1 MHIYWYIPAYLKK
14 VEPKIST
21 LGDNLQFSKHSA
33 SFHVL
38 TCANTE
44 FLLELKERLLLIM
57 RDQQFLIRSIKSP
70 SCIWSVE
77 PNKIFVRTLFV
88 FDSCYIS
95 LLNELFFI
103 LSIRSAWVPLLDDF
117 TFQFTSLVVI
127 SLSIIKFKSA
137 VLFIQMQPFRSVLG
151 KRCSENMQQIYR
163 KTLIP
168 KCDFNK
174 VVYYNCFPFFFIIIV
189 WKWTKQTCPNS
200 RLK

>member
-57 RDQQFLIRSIKSP
+57 RDQQFLIKSIKSP

-77 PNKIFVRTLFV
+77 PNKIFIRTLFV
-88 FDSCYIS
+88 FDNCYIS

-103 LSIRSAWVPLLDDF
+103 LSIRSAWVPLLVRWF
-117 TFQFTSLVVI
+117 YF
-127 SLSIIKFKSA
+127 SIYFPRGHKLEYDQIQECC
-137 VLFIQMQPFRSVLG
+137 FIYSEVAIQ
-151 KRCSENMQQIYR
+151 RCSWEKVFWKYAANLQENTHTEIWFQ
-163 KTLIP
+163 
-168 KCDFNK
+168 
-174 VVYYNCFPFFFIIIV
+174 
-189 WKWTKQTCPNS
+189 
-200 RLK
+200 